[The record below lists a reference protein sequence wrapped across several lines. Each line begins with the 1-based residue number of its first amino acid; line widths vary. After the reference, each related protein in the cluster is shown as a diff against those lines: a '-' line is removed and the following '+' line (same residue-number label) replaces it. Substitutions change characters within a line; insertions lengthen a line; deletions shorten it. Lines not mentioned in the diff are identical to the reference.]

1 MLSERGRIKK
11 ALNCRSSQGH
21 VFQWFFNSNVLYL
34 PTLQYICDSIENE
47 FDEKPIYRVYL
58 ILIRGK
64 YKTAAQIR
72 VMFCDFKSMSILTI
86 CSGIVEL

>member
-1 MLSERGRIKK
+1 MLSERGLIKK

-21 VFQWFFNSNVLYL
+21 VFQWCFNSNVLYL
-34 PTLQYICDSIENE
+34 PTLQYKCDSIENE
-47 FDEKPIYRVYL
+47 FVKMPIYRVHL
-58 ILIRGK
+58 ILIKSK
-64 YKTAAQIR
+64 YKIAAQIR